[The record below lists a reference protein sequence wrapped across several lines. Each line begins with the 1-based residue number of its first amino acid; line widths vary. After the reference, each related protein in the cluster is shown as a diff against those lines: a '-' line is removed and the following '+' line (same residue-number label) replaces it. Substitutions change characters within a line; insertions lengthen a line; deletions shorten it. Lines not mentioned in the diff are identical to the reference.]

1 MLCTRCHEHEAMRSP
16 SPEARDRMQR
26 DGGATWPF
34 PDDICSRC
42 LAGVLKNDPEVR
54 ARLWEFQRRLNKKL
68 LVDAGEAVRSG
79 VLHVM
84 NWADLVVE
92 RWGPK

>member
-1 MLCTRCHEHEAMRSP
+1 MLCTRCHEREAMRSP
-16 SPEARDRMQR
+16 SPEVIQR
-26 DGGATWPF
+26 ECGATWPF
-34 PDDICSRC
+34 PADICAKC
-42 LAGVLKNDPEVR
+42 LMRLVKDDPEVR
-54 ARLWEFQRRLNKKL
+54 TRFREFQTKLNKKIL
-68 LVDAGEAVRSG
+68 ADAGEAVRSG